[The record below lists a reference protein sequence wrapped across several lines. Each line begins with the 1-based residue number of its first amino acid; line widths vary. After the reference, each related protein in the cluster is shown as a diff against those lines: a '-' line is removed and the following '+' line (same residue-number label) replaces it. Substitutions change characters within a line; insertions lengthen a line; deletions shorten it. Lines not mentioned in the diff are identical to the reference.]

1 MFGKSHTKIE
11 EVESVSPF
19 FVWLFFDEFS
29 QVKSENENRIE
40 CATA

>member
-29 QVKSENENRIE
+29 QVMSEIEDRIE
-40 CATA
+40 RVTA